1 MDALDLYQQI
11 QDCIRTKRPH
21 VLVTLIA
28 VRGSA
33 PQDVGA
39 KMLVTTEGLLSGTV
53 GGGKIEATSI
63 RHAQQMM
70 LDGRQHDFCR
80 WNLQTDIGMTCGGE
94 VQLFF
99 EGYAVSPW
107 QICIF
112 GAGHVAQALIPL
124 LIQLDAQ
131 VTCIDERIEWIERL
145 PTALNLQA
153 VCLADPQASIDLVPE
168 GAFVAMMT
176 QGHSTDV
183 PLLKALQRS
192 GKVCPYVGMIGSDVK
207 ALRVRKELRDAG
219 LPAVWV
225 QKLRSPIGLPIG
237 TNHPVEI
244 AVSITAELLQVRD
257 QVLGID

>member
-1 MDALDLYQQI
+1 MDALDIYKQI
-11 QDCIRTKRPH
+11 QHCIQTQRPH
-21 VLVTLIA
+21 VLVTLVH

-39 KMLVTTEGLLSGTV
+39 KMVVVSDGLLCGTV
-53 GGGKIEATSI
+53 GGGKIEAASI
-63 RHAQQMM
+63 RYAQQMI
-70 LDGRQHDFCR
+70 LDGRQHELCR

-107 QICIF
+107 QVCIF
-112 GAGHVAQALIPL
+112 GAGHVAQALVPL

-131 VTCIDERIEWIERL
+131 VTCVDARPDWVDRL
-145 PTALNLQA
+145 PTALNLRK
-153 VCLADPQASIDLVPE
+153 VCLTDPAASIDLVPP

-183 PLLKALQRS
+183 PLLKALQQS
-192 GKVCPYVGMIGSDVK
+192 GKSCPYVGMIGSDVK
-207 ALRVRKELRDAG
+207 ALRVRKELLSAG
-219 LPAVWV
+219 LPSAWV
-225 QKLRSPIGLPIG
+225 EALRSPIGLPIG

-257 QVLGID
+257 QVFGAD